1 MGHNKPFGY
10 PSDIGNE
17 EWRFVAPYLAL
28 CRENAPQRECSLR
41 TVFKG
46 LRYIVKTVNQWQM
59 MPQDLPPWSVV
70 YQQTQRWIRAGYFE
84 ILVEDL
90 RSLLM

>member
-1 MGHNKPFGY
+1 MRSGGLWHH
-10 PSDIGNE
+10 I
-17 EWRFVAPYLAL
+17 WRYAARILPTDRIQGA
-28 CRENAPQRECSLR
+28 SLYR
-41 TVFKG
+41 
-46 LRYIVKTVNQWQM
+46 KTVNQWQM

-70 YQQTQRWIRAGYFE
+70 YQQTQRWIPAGYFE